1 MNDVTNT
8 GSNRS
13 QPGSN
18 QNNSIKSQNKEKK
31 NNQSKNS
38 ASVDEN
44 VTLTNTAED
53 LKDIKQQL
61 NNTSSVD
68 SVRVAEVQSAIS
80 NGEYTVDANRIADKI
95 LAFEDFKN
103 K

>member
-1 MNDVTNT
+1 MNDVTKTNAK
-8 GSNRS
+8 RS

-18 QNNSIKSQNKEKK
+18 QNNSIKSQNEEKQ
-31 NNQSKNS
+31 NNQSQNS
-38 ASVDEN
+38 AAEN
-44 VTLTNTAED
+44 FKNF
-53 LKDIKQQL
+53 KQQL
-61 NNTSSVD
+61 NNASSVD

>member
-1 MNDVTNT
+1 MNDVTKT
-8 GSNRS
+8 SSNRS

-18 QNNSIKSQNKEKK
+18 QNNSIKSQNKEKQ
-31 NNQSKNS
+31 NNQSQNL
-38 ASVDEN
+38 AS
-44 VTLTNTAED
+44 ED

-61 NNTSSVD
+61 NNASSVD

>member
-1 MNDVTNT
+1 MNDVTKT
-8 GSNRS
+8 SAKRS
-13 QPGSN
+13 QPSSN
-18 QNNSIKSQNKEKK
+18 QNKSIKSQN
-31 NNQSKNS
+31 S
-38 ASVDEN
+38 AAEN
-44 VTLTNTAED
+44 

-61 NNTSSVD
+61 NNASSVD

>member
-1 MNDVTNT
+1 MNDVTKTNAK
-8 GSNRS
+8 RS

-18 QNNSIKSQNKEKK
+18 QNNSIKSQNEEKQ

-38 ASVDEN
+38 ASIDKN
-44 VTLTNTAED
+44 A
-53 LKDIKQQL
+53 
-61 NNTSSVD
+61 SSVD

>member
-1 MNDVTNT
+1 MNDVTKT
-8 GSNRS
+8 SSKRSPLGSNE
-13 QPGSN
+13 
-18 QNNSIKSQNKEKK
+18 NNSIKSQNEAKQ
-31 NNQSKNS
+31 NNQSQNS
-38 ASVDEN
+38 A
-44 VTLTNTAED
+44 AAD
-53 LKDIKQQL
+53 LKDFKQQL

-95 LAFEDFKN
+95 LAFEDFIN

>member
-1 MNDVTNT
+1 MNDVTKT
-8 GSNRS
+8 SSNRS

-18 QNNSIKSQNKEKK
+18 QNNSIKSQNEEKQK
-31 NNQSKNS
+31 NQSQNS
-38 ASVDEN
+38 A
-44 VTLTNTAED
+44 AED

-61 NNTSSVD
+61 NNASSVD

>member
-8 GSNRS
+8 SSNRS

-18 QNNSIKSQNKEKK
+18 QNNSIKSQNEEKQK
-31 NNQSKNS
+31 NQSQNS
-38 ASVDEN
+38 AD
-44 VTLTNTAED
+44 ED

-61 NNTSSVD
+61 NNASSVD

-95 LAFEDFKN
+95 LAFEDFIN

>member
-8 GSNRS
+8 SSNGS

-18 QNNSIKSQNKEKK
+18 QNNSIKNKNEEKK
-31 NNQSKNS
+31 NNQSQNS
-38 ASVDEN
+38 D
-44 VTLTNTAED
+44 
-53 LKDIKQQL
+53 
-61 NNTSSVD
+61 SVD

-95 LAFEDFKN
+95 LAFEDFIN
-103 K
+103 KE